1 MKTHKFSN
9 DEIVIMLKE
18 VLAAMEVK
26 DFNYFRIRAYQNVI
40 DVIESLTISVYNLW
54 ETKRLGEING
64 VGTTLKSHFNELF
77 TTGTIKDHESIK
89 EGLPEGMFSLIGIRG
104 IGAKKAFKLAT
115 AFNLNDREKALDEI
129 KKVAEE
135 EKIRDLDGFG
145 EKSEQLILDAVSELK
160 RTKQEKPRE
169 LLYKA
174 ELIAKRIV
182 SYLEAHPEIQKAE
195 ALGSFR
201 RRQPTVGDLDIAI
214 VTTNDEVAIRY
225 FLKFPEIEEIL
236 VQGDKRVSVVLAN
249 EFQVDIRV
257 CKKEAFGAMVQYFTG
272 SKAHNVVLRTHALQ
286 NGYSLSEYGIKKD
299 GKLNEFEDEKD
310 FYEFLK
316 LQYIPPELRQGRN
329 EVELASKNKL
339 PKLVDLNDLKGDVHT
354 HTIFSDGVNTLDEMV
369 AEARKLGYKYFGISD
384 HAPSVSSRGYKEVEK
399 IIKNT
404 KEEISNINKAFDDI
418 HVFFGYE
425 INILADATI
434 SLPDELIK
442 ELDYAIASIH
452 GAFNQDRETITKR
465 LVAAAT
471 NPYINIIG
479 HPGGRLINER
489 DAYDVIWREFFA
501 AVKDNS
507 KVIEI
512 NAQPNRL
519 DLAEDLVYDAVNK
532 GIDLIINTDAHA
544 TDQLHLI
551 NYGIDVARRGWCL
564 STNIVNTYD
573 LDQFKNVLS
582 KSSSR

>member
-145 EKSEQLILDAVSELK
+145 EKSEQLILDAVSEFK

-201 RRQPTVGDLDIAI
+201 RCQPTVGDLDIAI